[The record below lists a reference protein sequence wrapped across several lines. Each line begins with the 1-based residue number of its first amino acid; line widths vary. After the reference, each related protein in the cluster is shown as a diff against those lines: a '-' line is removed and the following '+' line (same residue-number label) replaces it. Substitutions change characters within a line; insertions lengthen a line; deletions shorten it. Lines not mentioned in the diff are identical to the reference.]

1 MHRERIAVAS
11 GVITV
16 YKINNHVELEKKCI
30 SISFCSLFNLIVV
43 SVTGF
48 SAASL
53 SVNIVGIP
61 GGVTQSLPISYV
73 QSFQRWIVEDGQVL
87 SRVCNSKISEIEWSG
102 GIKIRPTLDILI
114 KSGAPSYA
122 MAGLQVQGNNK
133 EYCPLARQWI
143 TFAFAVEPTF
153 RVEAFTSTEDDLEKA
168 IFAKDSNPVDQMK
181 TAMELFGIVLSQTGE
196 GSPLSDGF
204 HIVSIPL
211 DSDWVALP
219 SPETAAAYT
228 LTCLATAEPDAEE
241 LLTMDPGL
249 VEMTASSVL
258 ELRVVP
264 TGVKA
269 ATDADG
275 STCSESDQ

>member
-1 MHRERIAVAS
+1 MSSSKRSVFQIVF
-11 GVITV
+11 V
-16 YKINNHVELEKKCI
+16 
-30 SISFCSLFNLIVV
+30 LFSIVV
-43 SVTGF
+43 LSVAGF
-48 SAASL
+48 SSASSL

-87 SRVCNSKISEIEWSG
+87 SRVCNSKISEIEWSD

-122 MAGLQVQGNNK
+122 MAGVQVKENNK
-133 EYCPLARQWI
+133 EYCPLARQWM

-153 RVEAFTSTEDDLEKA
+153 RVEAFTSTETDLHKA
-168 IFAKDSNPVDQMK
+168 MCFAKDYNPVDQMK

-196 GSPLSDGF
+196 ESPLSDGF

-211 DSDWVALP
+211 DTDWMVLP
-219 SPETAAAYT
+219 SPDTSAAYT
-228 LTCLATAEPDAEE
+228 LTCLATAEPEAEE

-269 ATDADG
+269 AGDADG
-275 STCSESDQ
+275 TT